1 MGDLNWT
8 DDQWRKVNDAVNDA
22 FGKAS
27 VASAFLPLYGPLS
40 PGAEMVRN
48 ERLTFD
54 DSVSPPV
61 VALDSSDPS
70 VNQQLV
76 TLTVKVQ
83 LSSEQVADENLAN
96 ALLAF
101 RRAANVLAQNEDAI
115 VFNGYAASS
124 PGKPATAASTR
135 VKPYLTSGPDAVG
148 LVDIAQPLK
157 NITTQFIKDA
167 TGKATKDKEPV
178 GPLLVP
184 KVVEAITHLEKNSNP
199 GPFACVLDN
208 KLFEAAHEPSSFSLV
223 LPSDRLLPL
232 LKGPL
237 LRCSQLPDNT
247 GVVVALSANAVD
259 LVVATPPI
267 AQFLQRNEN
276 AKYMFRVYTRFALRI
291 RDTGPSAP
299 VVQFEKK

>member
-8 DDQWRKVNDAVNDA
+8 DDQWRKVNEAVNDA

-27 VASAFLPLYGPLS
+27 VASTFLPLYGPLS

-48 ERLTFD
+48 ERLKFD
-54 DSVSPPV
+54 DSKSPPI

-96 ALLAF
+96 ALLTF
-101 RRAANVLAQNEDAI
+101 RRAGNLLAQQEDEI
-115 VFNGYAASS
+115 VFNGYAKGSKAE
-124 PGKPATAASTR
+124 
-135 VKPYLTSGPDAVG
+135 PYATSGPATVG
-148 LVDIAQPLK
+148 LVGAAQPLAD
-157 NITTQFIKDA
+157 IVPQLIKDYS
-167 TGKATKDKEPV
+167 GKDTPEPT

-184 KVVEAITHLEKNSNP
+184 KVVEAITQLESNSNP

-208 KLFEAAHEPSSFSLV
+208 KLFEAAHNPSTFSLV

-237 LRCSQLPDNT
+237 LRCSQLADNT
-247 GVVVALSANAVD
+247 GVVVSLSANAVD
-259 LVVATPPI
+259 LVVATPPT
-267 AQFLQRNEN
+267 AQFLQRDEN
-276 AKYMFRVYTRFALRI
+276 AKYMFRVYTRFALRV
-291 RDTGPSAP
+291 RDVGKTAP
-299 VVQFEKK
+299 VVKFEKK